1 MKFWQFLSKDGHP
14 IIVRHARVQDAGE
27 LHQNFC
33 AVVDEAEWLP
43 TLKPNSN
50 RSEWAEW
57 IERTYTNREVLLMA
71 SLDDEY
77 AGHLSLQPEEWNAAL
92 HVARLGIIVKKDVRH
107 MGVGRAL
114 MTAAED
120 AGRQQKYEKIV
131 LSTFSTNT
139 VARALYESLGYRT
152 VGVRHRHFRMPKGY
166 IDEVL
171 MEKELL

>member
-1 MKFWQFLSKDGHP
+1 VKSWRFLSKDGQP
-14 IIVRHARVQDAGE
+14 ITVRHARVQDAGE

-43 TLKPNSN
+43 TLRPNSN

-57 IERTYTNREVLLMA
+57 IERTYSNREVLLIA
-71 SLDDEY
+71 SLDEAY

-92 HVARLGIIVKKDVRH
+92 HVARLGIIVKKDARH
-107 MGVGRAL
+107 RGVGRAL
-114 MTAAED
+114 MQAAED
-120 AGRQQKYEKIV
+120 AGRQQRYEKIV

-152 VGVRHRHFRMPKGY
+152 VGVRQRHFRMPKGY

-171 MEKELL
+171 MEKALL